1 LIPRCGLY
9 DKIKWEPPLT
19 LDTIQTQQ
27 TGPNPESKVFD
38 SRIWTLVDDKIEW
51 MLLDIRVTS
60 GSSLH

>member
-1 LIPRCGLY
+1 MAEWSKALRSMG
-9 DKIKWEPPLT
+9 KV
-19 LDTIQTQQ
+19 